1 MIKNDS
7 KICDIPHWVC
17 QFQSRAEPPKSVVK
31 YVNKL
36 TVNGGKIV
44 AIGVTIKRAI
54 SKVLM
59 HWLVSVYNICEC
71 EHFSPRKLHKHNNG

>member
-1 MIKNDS
+1 MIAKYVIYHIGYAS
-7 KICDIPHWVC
+7 FK
-17 QFQSRAEPPKSVVK
+17 AEPPKSVVK

-36 TVNGGKIV
+36 TVSGGKIV

-59 HWLVSVYNICEC
+59 HLAGFSVQY
-71 EHFSPRKLHKHNNG
+71 L